1 MPCRVAL
8 GEARTPSRAEA
19 IIQYPL
25 HSLHMADIK
34 QHLSDEEEDPSTME
48 ETPVNN
54 VPSTK
59 YHGVPKSMSNAE
71 DVTEVTMVA
80 LPEWPEGLTPPQE
93 RFLNAYSL
101 GGSITQACRS
111 CSIARAN
118 PYRWRDG
125 SDIFSEALTIAKEY
139 GVQRLEDWALARAM
153 DAMNPSDRLTEF
165 LLKAAR
171 PEVYRERVDHH
182 LHGKV
187 EHRKRV
193 ILEALDQDRIV
204 EAVSTHTGENTEEH
218 DGSPAD
224 L

>member
-1 MPCRVAL
+1 
-8 GEARTPSRAEA
+8 
-19 IIQYPL
+19 
-25 HSLHMADIK
+25 
-34 QHLSDEEEDPSTME
+34 ME

-54 VPSTK
+54 VPSNPVPSTK
-59 YHGVPKSMSNAE
+59 YHGVPVGASNAASVT
-71 DVTEVTMVA
+71 DVTVVA

-93 RFLNAYSL
+93 RFLNAYAL

-111 CSIARAN
+111 CGLSRAN

-125 SDIFSEALTIAKEY
+125 SEVFSDALTIAKEY

-193 ILEALDQDRIV
+193 ILESLDEDRIV
-204 EAVSTHTGENTEEH
+204 EALPDAAGESAEE
-218 DGSPAD
+218 DA
-224 L
+224 